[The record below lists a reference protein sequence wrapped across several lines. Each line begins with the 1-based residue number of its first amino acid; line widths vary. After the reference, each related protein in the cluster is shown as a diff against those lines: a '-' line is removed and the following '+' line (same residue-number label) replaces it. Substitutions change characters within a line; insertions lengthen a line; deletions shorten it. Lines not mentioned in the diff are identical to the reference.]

1 MQSVTSFTSPP
12 HYPLHDAETAEYVY
26 VKPASNKLGWL
37 VACAAATC
45 VLVGVVAWVPFS
57 QPQVLYTPQAT
68 TVRPTTVAP
77 AMPVNNVAAPVQPV
91 AQVADAPLR
100 QAQVAATTAAVTMAP
115 LAAQAAVTSS
125 LKNLLGSVVAG
136 GVVLG
141 AIAGAVVLVSQFD
154 KVDRT

>member
-1 MQSVTSFTSPP
+1 
-12 HYPLHDAETAEYVY
+12 
-26 VKPASNKLGWL
+26 
-37 VACAAATC
+37 
-45 VLVGVVAWVPFS
+45 
-57 QPQVLYTPQAT
+57 
-68 TVRPTTVAP
+68 
-77 AMPVNNVAAPVQPV
+77 
-91 AQVADAPLR
+91 
-100 QAQVAATTAAVTMAP
+100 MAP

>member
-1 MQSVTSFTSPP
+1 MQSFTSFTRPP
-12 HYPLHDAETAEYVY
+12 HYQLHDAEAAEYHY
-26 VKPASNKLGWL
+26 IEAQPASNKLAW
-37 VACAAATC
+37 VAALAATAC
-45 VLVGVVAWVPFS
+45 VMLGVVAWAPVS
-57 QPQVLYTPQAT
+57 QPQALHQAT
-68 TVRPTTVAP
+68 TVRPTTTAASMSVNKVVAP
-77 AMPVNNVAAPVQPV
+77 AQTEFAPV
-91 AQVADAPLR
+91 R

-154 KVDRT
+154 KVDRQ